1 MCQALALYYLVLI
14 TVHSTPLPPWVP
26 PTPYPYHT
34 PCTTCIVC
42 MYVLLLLCYVCYCCC
57 VVVSLLL
64 CCCCVAVLHERRKLT
79 LHVGDVLLS
88 GGDGALCHCAI
99 VCDADEARNC
109 VTDRVEYDCCVR
121 CAVEQCADS
130 LHGVSSLCVSVFL
143 TVYSIAH
150 TGHSVNPFVQLFL
163 RTFVLLLFI
172 DRCNL
177 FGKNRCSLFACTC
190 LAKIADTYCLAQS
203 GPPHAPAA
211 LRTVL
216 FCNGSQIKLRGSL

>member
-1 MCQALALYYLVLI
+1 MG
-14 TVHSTPLPPWVP
+14 TPTPLPL
-26 PTPYPYHT
+26 PYPRHYMYG
-34 PCTTCIVC
+34 
-42 MYVLLLLCYVCYCCC
+42 MYVCIIIIVLCCYCCC

-88 GGDGALCHCAI
+88 GGDGALYYCAI
-99 VCDADEARNC
+99 VCNADEARNC
-109 VTDRVEYDCCVR
+109 VADRVECDCCVR

-150 TGHSVNPFVQLFL
+150 AGHSVNPSVQLFL

-177 FGKNRCSLFACTC
+177 FGKNRCSLFACTY
-190 LAKIADTYCLAQS
+190 LVKIADTYYLAQS
-203 GPPHAPAA
+203 GPPHTPAA
-211 LRTVL
+211 LRIVL
-216 FCNGSQIKLRGSL
+216 FCNDYQIKLRGSL

>member
-1 MCQALALYYLVLI
+1 
-14 TVHSTPLPPWVP
+14 
-26 PTPYPYHT
+26 
-34 PCTTCIVC
+34 
-42 MYVLLLLCYVCYCCC
+42 MYVIVVVLLCV
-57 VVVSLLL
+57 
-64 CCCCVAVLHERRKLT
+64 CCCCVSLTVLHESRKLT

-88 GGDGALCHCAI
+88 GGDGALYHCAI

-109 VTDRVEYDCCVR
+109 VADRVECDCCVR

-150 TGHSVNPFVQLFL
+150 AGHSVKPFVQLFL

-190 LAKIADTYCLAQS
+190 LAKIADTYYFAKQ

-216 FCNGSQIKLRGSL
+216 FCNGFQINCGGLYKGCGPL